1 MFTEVYLRTTDPKG
15 SLASVLKEN
24 MMGILV
30 SVLFHS
36 ILYWGFVQMVSFIF
50 LGRWLSTAVSMRL
63 CVALVLIMVFG
74 YIGRYYHV
82 RDVYNAYGHDMVK
95 TRAHLD
101 RLYVGWIFI
110 A

>member
-1 MFTEVYLRTTDPKG
+1 MFTELYLKTTDPKG
-15 SLASVLKEN
+15 SLTSVLKEN
-24 MMGILV
+24 MMGIMV
-30 SVLFHS
+30 SVLFHT
-36 ILYWGFVQMVSFIF
+36 IIYWGFVQLVSFIF
-50 LGRWLSTAVSMRL
+50 LGRGLSSAVSVRL
-63 CVALVLIMVFG
+63 LVALVLIMFFG

-82 RDVYNAYGHDMVK
+82 KDVYNAYGHDMVK